1 MRADRDLDLRR
12 TVGLDGKA
20 RVRVNKSHKTLCQ
33 IQNGLKLKLNGR
45 SPRFEKSFVLVNSRL
60 SEHAGDRLFLLNGK
74 STY

>member
-1 MRADRDLDLRR
+1 
-12 TVGLDGKA
+12 
-20 RVRVNKSHKTLCQ
+20 LCQ